1 MSEKMEEKIIINGF
15 LINAHLP
22 SEYLVQDILRE
33 YYKETVPITKL
44 IQLVPNQYLN
54 KFKTLRRKFYCQL
67 VVKHAVKIASG
78 WYLVPVQKL
87 LAFKKDRDL
96 LINEYKEFEQSLKEY
111 LEKETEY
118 SNMVKEIR
126 PGNHTTKNNMP
137 SIASRVSISLIP
149 LSLSPVVFEKY
160 IEEKAQEKKNQT
172 MREIDEE
179 LRNTRKELINNAVM
193 DLNER
198 LEQLMR
204 KLAEAA
210 RKKITSRALESL
222 KNTVNNISELAS
234 ATGTNYHVSERLKT
248 ASELIHSAETGRF
261 SEKALE
267 LTKSEEIS
275 PRLKAFM
282 EQLTKEK

>member
-1 MSEKMEEKIIINGF
+1 MKTAEEEKTIIINGF
-15 LINAHLP
+15 LISAHLP

-44 IQLVPNQYLN
+44 VQLVPNQYLN
-54 KFKTLRRKFYCQL
+54 KFKTLRRKFYCRL

-78 WYLVPVQKL
+78 WYLVPTQKL
-87 LAFKKDRDL
+87 RAFKKDRDQ
-96 LINEYKEFEQSLKEY
+96 LIEEYKQFEQSLKEY

-118 SNMVKEIR
+118 SNLVKEIR
-126 PGNHTTKNNMP
+126 PDNHTTKNTP

-149 LSLSPVVFEKY
+149 LSLSSDVFEKY
-160 IEEKAQEKKNQT
+160 IDEKAQEKKTQT
-172 MREIDEE
+172 MREIEEE
-179 LRNTRKELINNAVM
+179 LKNTREQLINNAVL

-210 RKKITSRALESL
+210 RKKITSRALKSL
-222 KNTVNNISELAS
+222 QNTVNNITELAN
-234 ATGTNYHVSERLKT
+234 ATNTNQHISERLKT
-248 ASELIHSAETGRF
+248 ASELIQSASTGRF

-267 LTKSEEIS
+267 LTKSEELS

-282 EQLTKEK
+282 EQLTKK